1 EFRRVLF
8 RSNAAL
14 PPNRVVSDNRNA
26 EGPVRGQARYAEA
39 LARRRVPVGFAFAA
53 LVLWLSRPTFS
64 TLGIGTAIAIVGETI
79 RVWAAGHLN
88 KSREVTTSG
97 PYRWSAHPLYV
108 GSTVIGIG
116 LGVASSSLAAVALIA
131 AYLTATLAAA
141 MKTEE
146 AFLRPSSAGCESRS
160 PWRKRS

>member
-1 EFRRVLF
+1 RATRSAAATICAGARSGRCASPTSRWTRWWA

-116 LGVASSSLAAVALIA
+116 LGVASSSLAAVALI
-131 AYLTATLAAA
+131 
-141 MKTEE
+141 
-146 AFLRPSSAGCESRS
+146 
-160 PWRKRS
+160 